1 VSGRCSITREGSL
14 GRASGASDDLAVV
27 LMHDRERNGGG
38 DRRDKPVADSG
49 HGFDVDR
56 LSPTGAVEVGAGAAL
71 LMPGARR
78 LASAVLLV
86 VMAGAIYTHVLH
98 GESRR
103 ALLPVVL
110 SAPLV
115 WFSARR
121 GDSFH
126 GRVRST

>member
-1 VSGRCSITREGSL
+1 MNVKTVAIGVIVGL
-14 GRASGASDDLAVV
+14 LAIEFVIA
-27 LMHDRERNGGG
+27 G
-38 DRRDKPVADSG
+38 VAKFPAG
-49 HGFDVDR
+49 TGWAAMFARWGYPPAFRFLV
-56 LSPTGAVEVGAGAAL
+56 GAVEVGAGAAL